1 MGQIDLNI
9 EKSFE
14 DFFRKA
20 TKDEK
25 SPSGYDPYPFQK
37 RFAISEELPELID
50 VPTGMGKTDAVILG
64 WLWKRRFDTREEIRR
79 GTPRRLIY
87 CLPMRVLVEQT
98 KEKAKGWLKNLEML
112 SVQPGVGE
120 GIAVTVLMGGE
131 DKDKWDLYP
140 DRDAIII
147 GTQDMLLSRTLNRG
161 YGMSRYRW
169 PTHFGLLNNDCLWV
183 LDEVQLMGR
192 GLTTTAQL
200 EAFRR
205 QLGTLGNT
213 KTIWMSATLE
223 PEWLKTADYEPD
235 MDSGNI
241 FTLGKDDLAEK
252 KIDSRIKAS
261 KMLRQATFNTDDLNG
276 LADEILTKHR
286 LDQSGTRTLVVMN
299 TVRRAVEL
307 HSAIKK
313 KGTQAKLIL
322 IHSRFRPQDRKNVIE
337 AMLSKTGNEGMIVI
351 STQVIEAG
359 VDISSRLLYTELAP
373 WSSLVQRFGRCN
385 RSGEF
390 DSAEVYWID
399 IPTGTDSKALP
410 YQDEEIDEARALL
423 LKLNEKNVSSS
434 SLPKVSLPFSH
445 IQVIRR
451 KDLMDLFDTTPDLTG
466 HDIDIS
472 RFIRETSDNDVQVFW
487 RDLPKEGPT
496 EDEPSPERKELC
508 SVPLGDLRDLI
519 KKGSDAW
526 VWDALEGMWSRLG
539 KSMPVL
545 PGSVVMLR
553 AADGRYTKETGW
565 DPKSKSPVS
574 VISLEKKPLGDRYTD
589 DVSSSGDWKTI
600 AEHTNDVIRIMTEI
614 VDELDLKDG
623 NRSILLEASR
633 WHDSGKAHSA
643 FQAKIE
649 PDELKNFPNPPA
661 AKAPRNAWRRGRLP
675 NHFRESDGRRKYF
688 RHELVSGVLALQH
701 AEPDLVAYLAAA
713 HHGKV
718 RLSIRSMPDEYKPQ
732 NGGRFARGVW
742 EGDKVGEVDLG
753 NGIRLPATTLDL
765 SYMDLGY
772 GPNGASWL
780 SRMLCLRDSP
790 DLGPFKL
797 SYLEALMKAADEIAS
812 GGIA

>member
-1 MGQIDLNI
+1 V
-9 EKSFE
+9 ESFE
-14 DFFRKA
+14 DFFRRA

-37 RFAISEELPELID
+37 RFATSIQMPELID

-64 WLWKRRFDTREEIRR
+64 WLWKRRFDPRKEIRNQ
-79 GTPRRLIY
+79 TPRRLIY

-98 KEKAKGWLKNLEML
+98 RDKARNWLKNLDML
-112 SVQPGVGE
+112 SDQPGNKEAIV
-120 GIAVTVLMGGE
+120 VTVLMGGE
-131 DKDKWDLYP
+131 DKDDWDIHP
-140 DRDAIII
+140 ERDAIII
-147 GTQDMLLSRTLNRG
+147 GTQDMLLSRALNRG

-200 EAFRR
+200 AAFRR
-205 QLGTLGNT
+205 KLGTLGNT

-223 PEWLKTADYEPD
+223 PEWLRTADYEPD
-235 MDSGNI
+235 TDSGNI
-241 FTLGKDDLAEK
+241 FKLGENDLAEK
-252 KIDSRIKAS
+252 RIDSRIKAS
-261 KMLRQATFNTDDLNG
+261 KKLGQADSKMDDLNG
-276 LADEILTKHR
+276 LADEILNKHK
-286 LDQSGTRTLVVMN
+286 LDLTGARTLVVLN

-351 STQVIEAG
+351 STQVVEAG

-385 RSGEF
+385 RSGEYGC
-390 DSAEVYWID
+390 AEVYWID

-410 YQDEEIDEARALL
+410 YQNEELDEARELL

-434 SLPKVSLPFSH
+434 SLPKVSLPFNH
-445 IQVIRR
+445 AQVIRR
-451 KDLMDLFDTTPDLTG
+451 KDLIDLFDTTPDLTG

-472 RFIRETSDNDVQVFW
+472 RFIRETSERDVQVFW
-487 RDLPKEGPT
+487 RDLPNEGPS
-496 EDEPSPERKELC
+496 EDEPRPQRKELC
-508 SVPLGDLRDLI
+508 SVPIGDLRDLI
-519 KKGSDAW
+519 KKGSNAW
-526 VWDALEGMWSRLG
+526 VWDALEGVWSRLG

-545 PGSVVMLR
+545 PGSMVMLR
-553 AADGRYTKETGW
+553 ADEGYYSDVTGW

-574 VISLEKKPLGDRYTD
+574 VISREDKPLGDRYAD
-589 DVSSSGDWKTI
+589 DGTSAGDWETI
-600 AEHTNDVIRIMTEI
+600 AEHTNDVVSTMTKI
-614 VDELDLKDG
+614 VDELGLKDG

-633 WHDSGKAHSA
+633 WHDSGKAHNA
-643 FQAKIE
+643 FQAMIE
-649 PDELKNFPNPPA
+649 PDELKKFSNPPA
-661 AKAPRNAWRRGRLP
+661 AKAPRNAWRKGRHP
-675 NHFRESDGRRKYF
+675 NHFRENDGRRKYF
-688 RHELVSGVLALQH
+688 RHELVSGILALQH

-718 RLSIRSMPDEYKPQ
+718 RLSIRSMPDEYQPQ
-732 NGGRFARGVW
+732 NGSRFARGVW
-742 EGDKVGEVDLG
+742 EGDKVAEVDLG
-753 NGIRLPATTLDL
+753 SGIRLPATTLDL

-772 GPNGASWL
+772 GPNGKSWL
-780 SRMLCLRDSP
+780 SRMLFLRDSP
-790 DLGPFKL
+790 DFGPFRL
-797 SYLEALMKAADEIAS
+797 SYMEALMKAADEIAS
-812 GGIA
+812 GGRA